1 MSVHYKSLSRFEDTL
16 YLDLQKNHLS
26 YVPDVDVYA
35 KRFQCQRCN
44 RLFKRYYR
52 LKRHYAVCSKMTK
65 LKFPGGFHKPK
76 LTVFEELEKYG
87 INVPLKDRLFKYFI
101 TYDFEAILKK
111 INTNPSNKLVWEEIH
126 QPISCGVA
134 SNFPG
139 KTKGKCFVNYNL
151 DELLAEM
158 VKYMHSIAEKVEE
171 DQKTEIFTGFSKTRS
186 KTYKFKRKLEA
197 ENSLSSTSNSINAR
211 PVSTSFQDSA
221 CEVDDYEPPCKKFSK
236 SVNLPNS
243 FDKAMTH
250 LRNTNEFKT
259 DYHQFSSN
267 DSDSEPDEE
276 NLLGEDENQCEQNH
290 SRVANSRQRFIKTMI
305 SKIENLRASFS
316 SYCRWVPV
324 LGFNSSK
331 YDLNLVKS
339 KLARH
344 LNLMVPNTHSFTVK
358 RNNSYLTISTP
369 SLKFLDISHFIAL

>member
-1 MSVHYKSLSRFEDTL
+1 
-16 YLDLQKNHLS
+16 
-26 YVPDVDVYA
+26 
-35 KRFQCQRCN
+35 
-44 RLFKRYYR
+44 
-52 LKRHYAVCSKMTK
+52 
-65 LKFPGGFHKPK
+65 
-76 LTVFEELEKYG
+76 
-87 INVPLKDRLFKYFI
+87 
-101 TYDFEAILKK
+101 
-111 INTNPSNKLVWEEIH
+111 
-126 QPISCGVA
+126 
-134 SNFPG
+134 
-139 KTKGKCFVNYNL
+139 
-151 DELLAEM
+151 M

-171 DQKTEIFTGFSKTRS
+171 DQKQKFSQVFLRLDQKLTS
-186 KTYKFKRKLEA
+186 LKETLEA
-197 ENSLSSTSNSINAR
+197 ENSLSSTSTSINAR
-211 PVSTSFQDSA
+211 PVSTSFQESA
-221 CEVDDYEPPCKKFSK
+221 CEVDDYNPPCKKLSK
-236 SVNLPNS
+236 RVNLTNS
-243 FDKAMTH
+243 FDKAMAH

-316 SYCRWVPV
+316 NYCRCVPV